1 MPSSRTSYTGDGS
14 TAGPYTAPTY
24 IDKSHVTATVDG
36 VSASFTW
43 TNSTQI
49 TFDSAPAASS
59 VIAIQRSTPDGTTTF
74 SNGAALN
81 QEALN
86 TVRLAA
92 QYQAEELEDDVYDLR
107 DSAFYMHSGG
117 VAHTFGSGG
126 YGGTT
131 LVPFGTTVAGGSA
144 ATGGQYTT
152 PFDGLWFVSVTI
164 TPDTSS
170 LTLDENWIVSIG
182 YTGATSA
189 KRSWFEVKGDPD
201 LDSVTFSTMIN
212 MPRGEQIG
220 AYIKRAGGTGILT
233 LNTSASD
240 NQIAG
245 FCVKKS

>member
-49 TFDSAPAASS
+49 TFNSAPAASS
-59 VIAIQRSTPDGTTTF
+59 VIVIQRTTPDGTTTF

-92 QYQAEELEDDVYDLR
+92 QYQSEELEDDVYDLR
-107 DSAFYMHSGG
+107 DSTFYMHSGG

-126 YGGTT
+126 YSGPT

-152 PFDGLWFVSVTI
+152 PFDGLWFVSVTV

-170 LTLDENWIVSIG
+170 LTLDETWTVSIG
-182 YTGATSA
+182 TSGVFSSGRA
-189 KRSWFEVKGDPD
+189 WFEVKGDPD
-201 LDSVTFSTMIN
+201 VDSITFSTLVSLS
-212 MPRGEQIG
+212 RGDQVG
-220 AYIKRAGGTGILT
+220 AYLRRTSGTGVFT
-233 LNTSASD
+233 LNTEATD

-245 FCVKKS
+245 FCVKKL